1 MNPWILLALFAVV
14 DAVTTRPPQKQAQA
28 SQDAAGSMQTG
39 NYGYPPDIEQD
50 KPPCDWT
57 DIAQASGTMSVAGAA
72 IGSKVDA
79 KYGTIVGGVVGGVAG
94 AAGAYY
100 DCV

>member
-1 MNPWILLALFAVV
+1 MLLFAVV
-14 DAVTTRPPQKQAQA
+14 ETVTSQPPQTGPATA
-28 SQDAAGSMQTG
+28 PVAPGAMQTG
-39 NYGYPPDIEQD
+39 NYGYPADIEQS

-57 DIAQASGTMSVAGAA
+57 EIAQASGTMSVAGAA

-79 KYGTIVGGVVGGVAG
+79 KYGTIIGGVAGGVAG